1 MLSNSSLRKKKEKIE
16 LNNGVKERRGIV
28 KLNSESLID
37 FKKIK
42 AEKIL
47 NIINKIPGKE

>member
-1 MLSNSSLRKKKEKIE
+1 MKEKIE
-16 LNNGVKERRGIV
+16 LNNGVNESKGIV

-42 AEKIL
+42 AEKIP
-47 NIINKIPGKE
+47 NIIKKSPGIE